1 MKKIPAYFAAIILA
15 LIILVLGPP
24 VHGLAYILNKLH
36 DWFEQAAEHTSLF

>member
-36 DWFEQAAEHTSLF
+36 DWFEQAAEQTSLF